1 MGFDTRVFSKGA
13 EAKLYSSSFCG
24 FPALIK
30 VRNPKKYRPSSLD
43 EKIRRS
49 RTKVEARLLSHAKD
63 AGVLCPLVYSADEF
77 SITME
82 KLSGK
87 IFSGKKISPA
97 HAKKFAQMLAS
108 LHSLHI
114 IHGDFTPA
122 NLMDTKK
129 GIAVIDFGLGFTSH
143 DNEHKAVDLLTMK
156 NSLGKNG
163 AYFVQSYASAGG
175 SSSVL
180 SLMKKVESR
189 ARYQDRNI

>member
-1 MGFDTRVFSKGA
+1 MGLDTHVFSKGA
-13 EAKLYSSSFCG
+13 EAKLYTTTFCSM
-24 FPALIK
+24 PALEK

-49 RTKVEARLLSHAKD
+49 RTKVEARLLSRAKD
-63 AGVLCPLVYSADEF
+63 AGVLCPLVYSTSEF

-87 IFSGKKISPA
+87 IFSGKRISHA
-97 HAKKFAQMLAS
+97 HAKKFAQMLAA

-143 DNEHKAVDLLTMK
+143 DN
-156 NSLGKNG
+156 
-163 AYFVQSYASAGG
+163 
-175 SSSVL
+175 
-180 SLMKKVESR
+180 
-189 ARYQDRNI
+189 

>member
-1 MGFDTRVFSKGA
+1 MGLDTLVFSKGA
-13 EAKLYSSSFCG
+13 EAKLYATTFCSM
-24 FPALIK
+24 PALEK
-30 VRNPKKYRPSSLD
+30 VRNAKKYRPSQLD

-49 RTKVEARLLSHAKD
+49 RTKVEARLLSRAKD
-63 AGVLCPLVYSADEF
+63 AKVLCPLVYSAGEF

-87 IFSGKKISPA
+87 IFAGMKISPT
-97 HAKKFAQMLAS
+97 HANEFAKILAR

-122 NLMDTKK
+122 NLMRTKN
-129 GIAVIDFGLGFTSH
+129 GIAVIDFGLGFTSS

-156 NSLGKNG
+156 NALGKAG
-163 AYFVQSYASAGG
+163 AYFVQCYGAAGG
-175 SSSVL
+175 SPAVV

-189 ARYQDRNI
+189 ARYQDRGV